1 MLSHEVDV
9 AKKYHDSMKSKE
21 YKLMEKVAEL
31 EHQLNLKINEEMWLQ
46 TDMQT
51 MQNDLTYYCK
61 KIE

>member
-31 EHQLNLKINEEMWLQ
+31 EHQLNLKINEEM
-46 TDMQT
+46 
-51 MQNDLTYYCK
+51 
-61 KIE
+61 